1 MTSNAAGSRLRL
13 HVVTDDE
20 TLARDDFLRVAATV
34 VEAGADLLAFHVRGP
49 RTSGRRIHEIA
60 RQLVADVEASGGTLL
75 INDRVDVAMAIG
87 TVGVHL
93 GRRSLPLGVAR
104 GLLGDGPPIG
114 VSCHSPES
122 ARDAASAGA
131 TYLLAGNVRVS
142 SSHPG
147 VPGRGMPWLADMVAA
162 AEATPVAAIGG
173 IRLLDVPAARN
184 AGATGV
190 AVLRGI
196 WKSPD
201 PATAVVEY
209 IQGLN
214 AGNERNEERK

>member
-1 MTSNAAGSRLRL
+1 MPTAAGSSLRL

-34 VEAGADLLAFHVRGP
+34 VEAGANLLALHVRGP
-49 RTSGRRIHEIA
+49 HTSGRRIHEIA
-60 RQLVADVEASGGTLL
+60 RQLVANVETSGGTLL
-75 INDRVDVAMAIG
+75 VNDRVDVAMAIG
-87 TVGVHL
+87 SIGVHL
-93 GRRSLPLGVAR
+93 GRRSLPPGVVR
-104 GLLGDGPPIG
+104 DLLRPGLPIG

-122 ARDAASAGA
+122 AH
-131 TYLLAGNVRVS
+131 LLAGNVRAS
-142 SSHPG
+142 PSHPG
-147 VPGRGMPWLADMVAA
+147 APGRGMPWLADMVAA
-162 AEATPVAAIGG
+162 ADATPVAAIGG
-173 IRLLDVPAARN
+173 VRLSDVPDVRN

-201 PATAVVEY
+201 PAAAVVEY
-209 IQGLN
+209 IEGLN

>member
-1 MTSNAAGSRLRL
+1 MPTAAGSSLRL

-34 VEAGADLLAFHVRGP
+34 VEAGANLLALHVRGP
-49 RTSGRRIHEIA
+49 HTSGRRIHEIA
-60 RQLVADVEASGGTLL
+60 RQLVANVETSGGTLL
-75 INDRVDVAMAIG
+75 VNDRVDVAMAIG
-87 TVGVHL
+87 SIGVHL
-93 GRRSLPLGVAR
+93 GRRSLPPGVVR
-104 GLLGDGPPIG
+104 GLLGDGLPIG

-122 ARDAASAGA
+122 ARAAASAGA
-131 TYLLAGNVRVS
+131 TYLLAGNVRAS
-142 SSHPG
+142 PSHPG
-147 VPGRGMPWLADMVAA
+147 APGRGMPWLADMVAA
-162 AEATPVAAIGG
+162 ADATPVAAIGG
-173 IRLLDVPAARN
+173 VRLSDVPDVRN

-201 PATAVVEY
+201 PAAAVVEY
-209 IQGLN
+209 IEGLN

>member
-1 MTSNAAGSRLRL
+1 MPTAAGSSLRL

-20 TLARDDFLRVAATV
+20 TLARDDFLRVAAAV
-34 VEAGADLLAFHVRGP
+34 LEAGANVLALHVRGP

-60 RQLVADVEASGGTLL
+60 RQLVADVETSGGTLL
-75 INDRVDVAMAIG
+75 VNDRVDVAMAIG

-104 GLLGDGPPIG
+104 GLLGDGLPIG
-114 VSCHSPES
+114 VSCHSVEG
-122 ARDAASAGA
+122 ARDAAVAGA
-131 TYLLAGNVRVS
+131 TYLLAGNVRAS
-142 SSHPG
+142 LSHPG
-147 VPGRGMPWLADMVAA
+147 VPGRGMTWLADMVTAA
-162 AEATPVAAIGG
+162 DATPVAAIGG
-173 IRLLDVPAARN
+173 IRLGDVPDVRDT
-184 AGATGV
+184 GATGV

-214 AGNERNEERK
+214 AGYGRNEEPK